1 MSAKPSELVD
11 VWTLNSRSQENITK
25 NEPEPKRNSEQVLTV
40 QESQK
45 DFKQA
50 QQSIL
55 NAYPF

>member
-45 DFKQA
+45 DF
-50 QQSIL
+50 
-55 NAYPF
+55 